1 MFDIKYYNYIL
12 NVIKNTLS
20 PDIDNTLYNPH
31 KAYIIQR
38 QAIKDSLNIYK
49 NNDLQTLFFNS
60 YEYLT
65 IYINEYIKYFCLD
78 ISIYTRLYK
87 YNQVIE

>member
-1 MFDIKYYNYIL
+1 MFDISYYNYIL
-12 NVIKNTLS
+12 NIIKNTLS

-31 KAYIIQR
+31 KAYVIQR
-38 QAIKDSLNIYK
+38 QAIKDSLKI

-65 IYINEYIKYFCLD
+65 KYINEYIKYFSLD

>member
-31 KAYIIQR
+31 RAYIIQR
-38 QAIKDSLNIYK
+38 QAIKDSLKI
-49 NNDLQTLFFNS
+49 NNELQTLFFNS

-65 IYINEYIKYFCLD
+65 IYLNEYIKYFSLD
-78 ISIYTRLYK
+78 ISIYSRLYK
-87 YNQVIE
+87 YNMVIE

>member
-1 MFDIKYYNYIL
+1 MFDISYYSYVL
-12 NVIKNTLS
+12 NIIKNTLS

-31 KAYIIQR
+31 KMYVIQR
-38 QAIKDSLNIYK
+38 QAIKDSLKI

-65 IYINEYIKYFCLD
+65 KYINEYIKYFSLD